1 MTLADL
7 LRQHWPEYVARAG
20 GAGKIP
26 SPHWRAVEAVLSCR
40 TPRLGGHIHRCTDC
54 GTDHY
59 AYHSCNHRSCP
70 RCGGREQ
77 QEWSARQQA
86 RLLPVP
92 YFMLTFTVPEPMREF
107 FRRYE
112 RIAYGTLFA
121 AASGA
126 VKDLFAD
133 PKHFGG
139 DCGFV
144 AVLHTWTR
152 QMAYHPHLHLVVPAV
167 ALEPRGCEVIRAKN
181 PDYLLPYAALAKL
194 YRDRFLAHLRDKHP
208 VLAAELDS
216 QLSDIK
222 WNVNLQAVGRGK
234 SALRYLAAYVAKSAF
249 TERRLAGYDA
259 QGRVRLWWTDSDT
272 GRRKL
277 MTLSPCE
284 FIRRWLQHV
293 LPKGFT
299 RVRHYGF
306 LSGAARKA
314 YRRLRFLLGC
324 SRVHVIAPEETP
336 MSCPHCDGPMR
347 LMHKILPAR
356 GPPLSYALLHS
367 R

>member
-1 MTLADL
+1 VTLADL
-7 LRQHWPEYVARAG
+7 LRRHWPEYVARVG

-26 SPHWRAVEAVLSCR
+26 APHWRAVEAVLSCR
-40 TPRLGGHIHRCTDC
+40 TPRLGGHVHACTEC
-54 GTDHY
+54 GSNHY
-59 AYHSCNHRSCP
+59 AYHSCNHRACP

-77 QEWSARQQA
+77 EQWSARQQA

-92 YFMLTFTVPEPMREF
+92 YFMLTFTVPESLRGF

-112 RIAYGTLFA
+112 RIAYATLFY

-139 DCGFV
+139 QCGFV

-152 QMAYHPHLHLVVPAV
+152 QMQFHPHLHLLVPAV
-167 ALEPRGCEVIRAKN
+167 ALGPEGCEVIRAKY
-181 PDYLLPYAALAKL
+181 PEYLLPHEALAKR
-194 YRDRFLAHLRDKHP
+194 YRDYFMARLRDKHP
-208 VLAAELDS
+208 ALAAELDP
-216 QLSDIK
+216 QLSQIK
-222 WNVNLQAVGRGK
+222 WNINMQATGRGK
-234 SALRYLAAYVAKSAF
+234 SSLRYLAAYVAKSAF
-249 TERRLAGYDA
+249 SERRLAGYDE
-259 QGRVRLWWTDSDT
+259 QGHVRLWWTDS
-272 GRRKL
+272 GSGKRKL
-277 MTLSPCE
+277 MTLEPCE
-284 FIRRWLQHV
+284 FIRRWLQHA

-306 LSGAARKA
+306 LAGAARRA

-324 SRVHVIAPEETP
+324 ARVHVILPEDTP
-336 MSCPHCDGPMR
+336 MRCPHCEGPMQ

-356 GPPLSYALLHS
+356 GPPLSTALLYKQ
-367 R
+367 